1 MNWILI
7 LLLSAAIIMILILAF
22 MIGDKLGRFMKRKNS
37 EKSWEQY
44 DDESQNW
51 RQNYRNKKEEVEET
65 EDSGK
70 VVRKV

>member
-1 MNWILI
+1 
-7 LLLSAAIIMILILAF
+7 
-22 MIGDKLGRFMKRKNS
+22 MIGDKLGHFMKRKNS

>member
-7 LLLSAAIIMILILAF
+7 LLLSAAIILILILAF
-22 MIGDKLGRFMKRKNS
+22 MIGDKLGHFMKRKNS